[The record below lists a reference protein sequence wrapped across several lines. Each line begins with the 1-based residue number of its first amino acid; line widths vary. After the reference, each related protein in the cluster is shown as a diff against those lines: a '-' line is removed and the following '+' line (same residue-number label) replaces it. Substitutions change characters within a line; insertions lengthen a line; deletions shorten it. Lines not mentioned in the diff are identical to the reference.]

1 MLERVYTHEMEKKH
15 CYVLLFVLS
24 VGFSTVVPGH
34 IACAQ
39 TELVPISSESAT
51 ITAEEIQELATD
63 LLFIFEEAV
72 IKNNDG
78 TIKDLDFKKIEEKF
92 GSQVDLNQLS
102 QFKEVL
108 SASFLSLISAHITN
122 KEYDIAATKVLELG
136 IKDNLARYI
145 IQFSWYFFKA

>member
-1 MLERVYTHEMEKKH
+1 MLCTS
-15 CYVLLFVLS
+15 FVLS

-63 LLFIFEEAV
+63 ITFIFEEAV

-108 SASFLSLISAHITN
+108 SASFYRLFLHTLRIKNTISPP
-122 KEYDIAATKVLELG
+122 KVLELG

-145 IQFSWYFFKA
+145 IQFSWYFSKHNRIELVSKNAIYNQR

>member
-1 MLERVYTHEMEKKH
+1 MLERVYTHEMEKT
-15 CYVLLFVLS
+15 LLCTSFVLS

-63 LLFIFEEAV
+63 ITFIFEEAV

-122 KEYDIAATKVLELG
+122 KEYDRSATKVLELG

>member
-1 MLERVYTHEMEKKH
+1 MKWKKT
-15 CYVLLFVLS
+15 LLCTSFVLS

-63 LLFIFEEAV
+63 ITFIFEEAV

-122 KEYDIAATKVLELG
+122 KEYDIANATKVLELG

>member
-1 MLERVYTHEMEKKH
+1 MYFFCLICRIQY
-15 CYVLLFVLS
+15 
-24 VGFSTVVPGH
+24 GRVPGH

-63 LLFIFEEAV
+63 ITFFIFEEAV

>member
-1 MLERVYTHEMEKKH
+1 MLERVYTHEMEKT
-15 CYVLLFVLS
+15 LLCTSFVLS

-63 LLFIFEEAV
+63 ITFIFEEAV

-108 SASFLSLISAHITN
+108 SASFYRLFLHTLRIKNTISPPQ
-122 KEYDIAATKVLELG
+122 
-136 IKDNLARYI
+136 RY
-145 IQFSWYFFKA
+145 WN

>member
-1 MLERVYTHEMEKKH
+1 MKWKKT
-15 CYVLLFVLS
+15 LLCTSFVLS

-34 IACAQ
+34 ITCAQ

-63 LLFIFEEAV
+63 ITFIFEEAV